1 MEDFERVALSNQQ
14 KAREIVEDLD
24 IVRTWQQIGAE
35 ARLVGS
41 LRMGLLCKHLD
52 IDFHVYSSPVKVE
65 ESFKVVACLASN
77 PKVRKVEYRN
87 LLDTEEACVEWHL
100 WYEES
105 PERVWQIDMIHIKT
119 GSTYDGYFEHVADRI
134 VAAMTPLQREIILR
148 LKHEMPETEKI
159 PGIEY
164 YRAVIQEGIR
174 DYAAFRSYRN
184 QHPVEGIL
192 EWMPGK

>member
-1 MEDFERVALSNQQ
+1 MEEFERVALSNQQ

-24 IVRTWQQIGAE
+24 IARAWRQIGAE

-105 PERVWQIDMIHIKT
+105 PERVWQIDMIHIET
-119 GSTYDGYFEHVADRI
+119 GSAMMAILNPKSNDRFGLN
-134 VAAMTPLQREIILR
+134 MSLTGLSLPWHRC
-148 LKHEMPETEKI
+148 
-159 PGIEY
+159 
-164 YRAVIQEGIR
+164 
-174 DYAAFRSYRN
+174 N
-184 QHPVEGIL
+184 
-192 EWMPGK
+192 GKSSCA